1 MAYSRVTRTAFGRDA
16 LEYAAGHGTGHNQN
30 EHRNVHIGYVN
41 LLPGIDPAD
50 QMEVYWNRARKNHK
64 TQVLRIVQSFSTK
77 ELNPQDENDILTANL
92 IGQEFAQKYYP
103 DRQAVVFTQIDGKSG
118 LVHNHVIVSDTDIIS
133 CKGCEK
139 EQYHFPKVKEWTN
152 AIAGQYFELDSGV
165 QQVEDKTTQT
175 ERHKREIGEYV
186 WKDDLKER
194 ITSAMASA
202 ESEQEWLQNLVRT
215 GVNVEVHD
223 SKKRGRY
230 YTYELVDTSQFPAGK
245 KIPQNLKSRSYKLGT
260 LYDSDH
266 VQEFFK
272 EKESE
277 LELERKRHGLS
288 ADADASSSVTE
299 KSKPQ
304 ASGFEKASQESDT
317 AAAAAAVQM
326 QRKREKEEEKQ
337 RLKEEVRK
345 KMEAR
350 HAREEAE
357 REEARRRKE
366 EQRRREEGQKETGRT
381 QWTENRKPSQKIPSV
396 RTIRGEDG
404 SIRIEGVGKRK
415 AQFHNP
421 DGSVDLTMELQMK
434 ADEERRRRNAKREKD
449 IGILQ
454 TDGCRLLDEVRD
466 INQLRSRT
474 GKKGKKGSSRRQI
487 TGREVADRIDRSVQW
502 QERKKNDRGFGE

>member
-16 LEYAAGHGTGHNQN
+16 LAYAAGHGAGHNQN

-41 LLPGIDPAD
+41 LLPGIDTAD
-50 QMEVYWNRARKNHK
+50 QMEMYWNRARKNHK
-64 TQVLRIVQSFSTK
+64 TQVLRIVQSFSIK
-77 ELNPQDENDILTANL
+77 ELNPQDENDILTANM
-92 IGQEFAQKYYP
+92 IGQEFVQKYYP

-175 ERHKREIGEYV
+175 ERHKRETGEYV

-299 KSKPQ
+299 EPEPQ
-304 ASGFEKASQESDT
+304 VSVLEKASQESDT

-350 HAREEAE
+350 HAREQAE
-357 REEARRRKE
+357 REEALRRKE
-366 EQRRREEGQKETGRT
+366 EQRRREEEQI
-381 QWTENRKPSQKIPSV
+381 ENRKPSQIMPSV

-404 SIRIEGVGKRK
+404 SIRIEAVGKRK

-421 DGSVDLTMELQMK
+421 DGSVDLTMELQLK

-454 TDGCRLLDEVRD
+454 MDGCHILDSVRD
-466 INQLRSRT
+466 INQLRNRT
-474 GKKGKKGSSRRQI
+474 SKKGKKGSSRRQL

-502 QERKKNDRGFGE
+502 QERNKGGRGLGE

>member
-16 LEYAAGHGTGHNQN
+16 LAYAAGHGAGHNQN

-50 QMEVYWNRARKNHK
+50 QMEMYWNRARKNHK

-77 ELNPQDENDILTANL
+77 ELNPQDENDILTANM
-92 IGQEFAQKYYP
+92 IGQEFVQKYYP

-175 ERHKREIGEYV
+175 ERHKRETGEYV

-215 GVNVEVHD
+215 GVNIEVHD

-299 KSKPQ
+299 EPEPQ
-304 ASGFEKASQESDT
+304 VSVLEKASQESDT
-317 AAAAAAVQM
+317 AAAAAVQM

-357 REEARRRKE
+357 REEALRRKE
-366 EQRRREEGQKETGRT
+366 EQRRREEEQI
-381 QWTENRKPSQKIPSV
+381 ENRKPSQIMPSV

-404 SIRIEGVGKRK
+404 SIRIEAVGKRK

-421 DGSVDLTMELQMK
+421 DGSVDLTMELQLK

-454 TDGCRLLDEVRD
+454 MDGCHILDSVRD
-466 INQLRSRT
+466 INQLRNRT
-474 GKKGKKGSSRRQI
+474 SKKGKKGSSRRQL

-502 QERKKNDRGFGE
+502 QERNKGGRGLGE

>member
-30 EHRNVHIGYVN
+30 EQRNVYVGYVN

-118 LVHNHVIVSDTDIIS
+118 LVHNHVIVSDTDMIS
-133 CKGCEK
+133 SKGCEK

-152 AIAGQYFELDSGV
+152 AVAGQYFELDSGV
-165 QQVEDKTTQT
+165 QQVEDKTTQI

-272 EKESE
+272 EKEAK
-277 LELERKRHGLS
+277 LELERKRHGS
-288 ADADASSSVTE
+288 RADADASSSVTE
-299 KSKPQ
+299 EPEPQ
-304 ASGFEKASQESDT
+304 VSGLEKASQESDT

-350 HAREEAE
+350 HAREQAE
-357 REEARRRKE
+357 REEALRRKE
-366 EQRRREEGQKETGRT
+366 EQRRREEEQI
-381 QWTENRKPSQKIPSV
+381 ENRKPSQTMPSV

-404 SIRIEGVGKRK
+404 SIRIEGVGRRK

-454 TDGCRLLDEVRD
+454 TDGCRLLDSVRD
-466 INQLRSRT
+466 INQLRNRT
-474 GKKGKKGSSRRQI
+474 SKKGKKGSSRRQL

-502 QERKKNDRGFGE
+502 QERRKNDRGFGE

>member
-30 EHRNVHIGYVN
+30 EQRNVYVGYVN

-118 LVHNHVIVSDTDIIS
+118 LVHNHVIVSDTDMIS
-133 CKGCEK
+133 SKGCEK

-152 AIAGQYFELDSGV
+152 AVAGQYFELDSGV

-202 ESEQEWLQNLVRT
+202 ESEQEWMQNLVRT
-215 GVNVEVHD
+215 GVNIEVHD

-245 KIPQNLKSRSYKLGT
+245 KVPQNLKSRSYKLGT

-272 EKESE
+272 EKEAE
-277 LELERKRHGLS
+277 LELERKRHGS
-288 ADADASSSVTE
+288 RADADASSSVTE

-350 HAREEAE
+350 HAREQAE
-357 REEARRRKE
+357 REEALRRKE
-366 EQRRREEGQKETGRT
+366 EQRRREEEQI
-381 QWTENRKPSQKIPSV
+381 ENRKPSQTIPSV

-421 DGSVDLTMELQMK
+421 DGSVDLTMELQLK

>member
-30 EHRNVHIGYVN
+30 EQRNVYVGYVN

-118 LVHNHVIVSDTDIIS
+118 LVHNHVIVSDTDMIS
-133 CKGCEK
+133 SKGCEK

-152 AIAGQYFELDSGV
+152 AVAGQYFELDSGV

-272 EKESE
+272 EKEAE
-277 LELERKRHGLS
+277 LELERKRHGS
-288 ADADASSSVTE
+288 RADADASSSVTE
-299 KSKPQ
+299 EPEPQ
-304 ASGFEKASQESDT
+304 VSVLEKASQESDT

-350 HAREEAE
+350 HAREQEE
-357 REEARRRKE
+357 REEALRRKE
-366 EQRRREEGQKETGRT
+366 EQRRREEEQI
-381 QWTENRKPSQKIPSV
+381 ENRKPSQTMPSV

-404 SIRIEGVGKRK
+404 SVRIEGVGKRK

-421 DGSVDLTMELQMK
+421 DGSVDLTMELQLK

>member
-30 EHRNVHIGYVN
+30 EQRNVYVGYVN

-118 LVHNHVIVSDTDIIS
+118 LVHNHVIVSDTDMIS
-133 CKGCEK
+133 SKGCEK

-152 AIAGQYFELDSGV
+152 AVAGQYFELDSGV

-350 HAREEAE
+350 HAREQAE
-357 REEARRRKE
+357 REEALRRKE
-366 EQRRREEGQKETGRT
+366 EQRRREEEQI
-381 QWTENRKPSQKIPSV
+381 ENRKPSQTIPSV

-421 DGSVDLTMELQMK
+421 DGSVDLTMELQLK

>member
-30 EHRNVHIGYVN
+30 EQRNVYVGYVN

-118 LVHNHVIVSDTDIIS
+118 LVHNHVIVSDTDMIS
-133 CKGCEK
+133 SKGCEK

-202 ESEQEWLQNLVRT
+202 ESEQEWMQNLVRT
-215 GVNVEVHD
+215 GVNIEVHD

-245 KIPQNLKSRSYKLGT
+245 KVPQNLKSRSYKLGT

-272 EKESE
+272 EKEAE
-277 LELERKRHGLS
+277 LELERKRHGS
-288 ADADASSSVTE
+288 RADADASSSVTE

-304 ASGFEKASQESDT
+304 APGFEKASQESDT

-350 HAREEAE
+350 HAREQAE
-357 REEARRRKE
+357 REEALRRKE
-366 EQRRREEGQKETGRT
+366 EQRRREEEQI
-381 QWTENRKPSQKIPSV
+381 ENRKPSQTMPSV

-421 DGSVDLTMELQMK
+421 DGSVDLTMELQLK

>member
-118 LVHNHVIVSDTDIIS
+118 LVHNHVIVSDTDMIS
-133 CKGCEK
+133 SKGCEK

-152 AIAGQYFELDSGV
+152 AVAGQYFELDSGV

-202 ESEQEWLQNLVRT
+202 ESEQEWMQNLVRT
-215 GVNVEVHD
+215 GVNIEVHD

-245 KIPQNLKSRSYKLGT
+245 KVPQNLKSRSYKLGT

-272 EKESE
+272 EKEAE
-277 LELERKRHGLS
+277 LELERKRHGS
-288 ADADASSSVTE
+288 RADADASSSVTE

-350 HAREEAE
+350 HAREQAE
-357 REEARRRKE
+357 REEALRRKE
-366 EQRRREEGQKETGRT
+366 EQRRREEEQI
-381 QWTENRKPSQKIPSV
+381 ENRKPSQTMPSV

-404 SIRIEGVGKRK
+404 SVRIEGVGKRK

-421 DGSVDLTMELQMK
+421 DGSVDLTMELQLK

>member
-16 LEYAAGHGTGHNQN
+16 LAYAAGHGAGHNQN

-50 QMEVYWNRARKNHK
+50 QMEMYWNRARKNHK

-77 ELNPQDENDILTANL
+77 ELNPQDENDILTANM
-92 IGQEFAQKYYP
+92 IGQEFVQKYYP

-152 AIAGQYFELDSGV
+152 EIAGQYFELDSGV

-175 ERHKREIGEYV
+175 ERHKRETGEYV

-230 YTYELVDTSQFPAGK
+230 YTYELVDTSQFPAGE

-299 KSKPQ
+299 EPEPQ
-304 ASGFEKASQESDT
+304 VSVLEKASQESDT
-317 AAAAAAVQM
+317 AAAAVAVQM

-366 EQRRREEGQKETGRT
+366 EQRRREEGQI
-381 QWTENRKPSQKIPSV
+381 ENRKPSQTMPSV

-404 SIRIEGVGKRK
+404 SVRIEAVGKRK

-454 TDGCRLLDEVRD
+454 MDGCHILDSVRD
-466 INQLRSRT
+466 INQLRNRT
-474 GKKGKKGSSRRQI
+474 SKKGKKGSSRRQL

>member
-230 YTYELVDTSQFPAGK
+230 YTYELVDTSQFPVGK

-350 HAREEAE
+350 HAREQAE
-357 REEARRRKE
+357 REEALRRKE
-366 EQRRREEGQKETGRT
+366 EQRRREEEQI
-381 QWTENRKPSQKIPSV
+381 ENRKPSQTMPSV

-404 SIRIEGVGKRK
+404 SVCIEAVGKRK

-421 DGSVDLTMELQMK
+421 DGSVDLTMELQLK

>member
-30 EHRNVHIGYVN
+30 EQRNVYVGYVN

-118 LVHNHVIVSDTDIIS
+118 LVHNHVIVSDTDMIS
-133 CKGCEK
+133 SKGCEK

-152 AIAGQYFELDSGV
+152 EIAGQYFELDFGV

-272 EKESE
+272 EKEAE
-277 LELERKRHGLS
+277 LELERKRHGS
-288 ADADASSSVTE
+288 RAEADASSSVTE
-299 KSKPQ
+299 EPEPQ
-304 ASGFEKASQESDT
+304 VSVLEKASQESDT

-350 HAREEAE
+350 HAREQEE
-357 REEARRRKE
+357 REEALRRKE
-366 EQRRREEGQKETGRT
+366 EQRRREEEQI
-381 QWTENRKPSQKIPSV
+381 ENRKPSQTMPSV

-404 SIRIEGVGKRK
+404 SVRIEGVGKRK

-421 DGSVDLTMELQMK
+421 DGSVDLTMELQLK

>member
-16 LEYAAGHGTGHNQN
+16 LAYAAGHGTGHNQN

-41 LLPGIDPAD
+41 LLPGIDTAD

-64 TQVLRIVQSFSTK
+64 TQVLRIVQSFSRK
-77 ELNPQDENDILTANL
+77 ELNPKNEYHLLWANQ
-92 IGQEFAQKYYP
+92 IGQKFVKKYYP
-103 DRQAVVFTQIDGKSG
+103 NRQAVVFTQIDGKSG
-118 LVHNHVIVSDTDIIS
+118 LVHNHVIVSDTDMVS

-152 AIAGQYFELDSGV
+152 EIAGQYFELDSGV

-194 ITSAMASA
+194 ITSAMVSA

-277 LELERKRHGLS
+277 LELERKRHGSS

-299 KSKPQ
+299 EPEPQ
-304 ASGFEKASQESDT
+304 VSVLEKASQESDT

-350 HAREEAE
+350 HAREQAE
-357 REEARRRKE
+357 REAALRRKE

-381 QWTENRKPSQKIPSV
+381 QWTENRKPSQTIPSV

-449 IGILQ
+449 MGILQ
-454 TDGCRLLDEVRD
+454 TDGCRLLDSVRD

-474 GKKGKKGSSRRQI
+474 GKKGKKGSSRRQL

-502 QERKKNDRGFGE
+502 QGRNRNDRGFGE

>member
-30 EHRNVHIGYVN
+30 EQRNVYVGYVN

-118 LVHNHVIVSDTDIIS
+118 LVHNHVIVSDTDMIS
-133 CKGCEK
+133 SKGCEK

-152 AIAGQYFELDSGV
+152 AVAGQYFELDSGV

-202 ESEQEWLQNLVRT
+202 ESEQEWMQNLVRT
-215 GVNVEVHD
+215 GVNIEVHD

-245 KIPQNLKSRSYKLGT
+245 KVPQNLKSRSYKLGT

-272 EKESE
+272 EKEAE
-277 LELERKRHGLS
+277 LELERKRHGS
-288 ADADASSSVTE
+288 RADADASSSVTE

-350 HAREEAE
+350 HAREQAE
-357 REEARRRKE
+357 REEALRRKE
-366 EQRRREEGQKETGRT
+366 EQRRREEEQI
-381 QWTENRKPSQKIPSV
+381 ENRKPSQTIPSV

-404 SIRIEGVGKRK
+404 SVRIEAVGKRK

-454 TDGCRLLDEVRD
+454 TDGCRLLDSVRD

>member
-30 EHRNVHIGYVN
+30 EQRNVYVGYVN

-118 LVHNHVIVSDTDIIS
+118 LVHNHVIVSDTDMIS
-133 CKGCEK
+133 SKGCEK

-152 AIAGQYFELDSGV
+152 AVAGQYFELDSGV

-272 EKESE
+272 EKEAE
-277 LELERKRHGLS
+277 LELERKRHGS
-288 ADADASSSVTE
+288 RADADASSSVTE
-299 KSKPQ
+299 EPEPQ
-304 ASGFEKASQESDT
+304 VSGLEKASQESDT

-350 HAREEAE
+350 HAREQAE
-357 REEARRRKE
+357 REEALRRKE
-366 EQRRREEGQKETGRT
+366 EQRRREEEQI
-381 QWTENRKPSQKIPSV
+381 ENRKPSQTMPSV

-404 SIRIEGVGKRK
+404 SIRIEGVGRRK

-454 TDGCRLLDEVRD
+454 TDGCRLLDSVRD
-466 INQLRSRT
+466 INQLRNRT
-474 GKKGKKGSSRRQI
+474 SKKGKKGSSRRQL

-502 QERKKNDRGFGE
+502 QERRKNDRGFGE

>member
-30 EHRNVHIGYVN
+30 EQRNVYVGYVN

-118 LVHNHVIVSDTDIIS
+118 LVHNHVIVSDTDMIS
-133 CKGCEK
+133 SKGCEK

-152 AIAGQYFELDSGV
+152 AVAGQYFELDSGV

-202 ESEQEWLQNLVRT
+202 ESEQEWMQNLVRT
-215 GVNVEVHD
+215 GVNIEVHD

-230 YTYELVDTSQFPAGK
+230 YTYELVDTSQFPAGE

-277 LELERKRHGLS
+277 LELERKRHGS
-288 ADADASSSVTE
+288 STDADASSSVTE
-299 KSKPQ
+299 EPEPQ
-304 ASGFEKASQESDT
+304 VSVLEKASQESDT
-317 AAAAAAVQM
+317 AAVAAVQM

-350 HAREEAE
+350 HAREQAE
-357 REEARRRKE
+357 REEALRRKE
-366 EQRRREEGQKETGRT
+366 EQRRREEEQI
-381 QWTENRKPSQKIPSV
+381 ENRKPSQTMPSV

-404 SIRIEGVGKRK
+404 SVRIEAVGKRK

-454 TDGCRLLDEVRD
+454 TDGCRLLDSVRD
-466 INQLRSRT
+466 INQLRNRT
-474 GKKGKKGSSRRQI
+474 SKKGKKGSSRRQL

>member
-16 LEYAAGHGTGHNQN
+16 LAYAAGHGAGHNQN

-50 QMEVYWNRARKNHK
+50 QMEMYWNRARKNHK

-77 ELNPQDENDILTANL
+77 ELNPQDENDILTANM
-92 IGQEFAQKYYP
+92 IGQEFVQKYYP

-175 ERHKREIGEYV
+175 ERHKRETGEYV

-215 GVNVEVHD
+215 GVNIEVHD

-299 KSKPQ
+299 EPEPQ
-304 ASGFEKASQESDT
+304 VSVLEKASQESDT

-350 HAREEAE
+350 HAREQAE
-357 REEARRRKE
+357 REEALRKKE
-366 EQRRREEGQKETGRT
+366 EQRRREEEQI
-381 QWTENRKPSQKIPSV
+381 ENRKPSQTMPSV

-404 SIRIEGVGKRK
+404 SVRIEAVGKRK

-421 DGSVDLTMELQMK
+421 DGSVDLTMELQLK

-454 TDGCRLLDEVRD
+454 MDGCRLLDSVRD
-466 INQLRSRT
+466 INQLRNRT
-474 GKKGKKGSSRRQI
+474 SKKGKKGSSRRRI

>member
-30 EHRNVHIGYVN
+30 EQRNVYVGYVN

-118 LVHNHVIVSDTDIIS
+118 LVHNHVIVSDTDMIS
-133 CKGCEK
+133 SKGCEK

-152 AIAGQYFELDSGV
+152 EIAGQYFELDFGV

-202 ESEQEWLQNLVRT
+202 ESEQEWMQNLVRT
-215 GVNVEVHD
+215 GVNIEVHD

-245 KIPQNLKSRSYKLGT
+245 KVPQNLKSRSYKLGT

-272 EKESE
+272 EKEAE
-277 LELERKRHGLS
+277 LELERKRHGS
-288 ADADASSSVTE
+288 RADADASSSVTE

-350 HAREEAE
+350 HAREQAE
-357 REEARRRKE
+357 REEALRRKE
-366 EQRRREEGQKETGRT
+366 EQRRREEEQI
-381 QWTENRKPSQKIPSV
+381 ENRKPSQTMPSV

-421 DGSVDLTMELQMK
+421 DGSVDLTMELQLK

-454 TDGCRLLDEVRD
+454 TDGCRLLDSVRD
-466 INQLRSRT
+466 INQLRNRT
-474 GKKGKKGSSRRQI
+474 SKKGKKGSSRRQL

>member
-30 EHRNVHIGYVN
+30 EQRNVYVGYVN

-118 LVHNHVIVSDTDIIS
+118 LVHNHVIVSDTDMIS
-133 CKGCEK
+133 SKGCEK

-152 AIAGQYFELDSGV
+152 AVAGQYFELDSGV

-350 HAREEAE
+350 HAREQAE
-357 REEARRRKE
+357 REEALRRKE
-366 EQRRREEGQKETGRT
+366 EQRRREEEQI
-381 QWTENRKPSQKIPSV
+381 ENRKPSQTIPSV

>member
-1 MAYSRVTRTAFGRDA
+1 MAYTMVTRTADGRGA
-16 LEYAAGHGTGHNQN
+16 LAYAAGQGKGHNQN
-30 EHRNVHIGYVN
+30 EHRNQYIGYVN
-41 LLPGIDPAD
+41 VYPDIDPAS
-50 QMEVYWNRARKNHK
+50 QMNLYWRLARANHK
-64 TQVLRIVQSFSTK
+64 IQVLRIVQSFSRN
-77 ELNPQDENDILTANL
+77 ELNPQDEHDVFTANL
-92 IGQEFAQKYYP
+92 IGQEFARKYYP
-103 DRQAVVFTQIDGKSG
+103 DRQAVVYTQIDGKSG
-118 LVHNHVIVSDTDIIS
+118 LVHNHVIISDTDMIS
-133 CKGCEK
+133 AKGCEK

-152 AIAGQYFELDSGV
+152 EIAGQYFELDSGV

-175 ERHKREIGEYV
+175 ERHKREIREYV

-202 ESEQEWLQNLVRT
+202 ESEQEWMQNLVRT
-215 GVNVEVHD
+215 GVNIEVHD

-272 EKESE
+272 EKESQ

-299 KSKPQ
+299 EPEPQ
-304 ASGFEKASQESDT
+304 VSGLEKASQESDT
-317 AAAAAAVQM
+317 EAVAAAVQM

-350 HAREEAE
+350 HAREQAE
-357 REEARRRKE
+357 REEAKRRKE
-366 EQRRREEGQKETGRT
+366 GQRRREEGQNVTGQT
-381 QWTENRKPSQKIPSV
+381 QWSENGKTSQTMPLV
-396 RTIRGEDG
+396 RTTRGKDG
-404 SIRIEGVGKRK
+404 SLRIEAVGKRK
-415 AQFHNP
+415 AQFRNP
-421 DGSVDLTMELQMK
+421 DGSVDWTMELQMK

-454 TDGCRLLDEVRD
+454 TDGCRLLDSVRD

-474 GKKGKKGSSRRQI
+474 SKKGKKGSSRRQI

-502 QERKKNDRGFGE
+502 QERNKGDRGFGE

>member
-30 EHRNVHIGYVN
+30 EQRNVYVGYVN

-118 LVHNHVIVSDTDIIS
+118 LVHNHVIVSDTDMIS
-133 CKGCEK
+133 SKGCEK

-152 AIAGQYFELDSGV
+152 AVAGQYFELDSGV

-272 EKESE
+272 EKEAE
-277 LELERKRHGLS
+277 LELERKRHGS
-288 ADADASSSVTE
+288 RADADASSSVTE
-299 KSKPQ
+299 EPEPQ
-304 ASGFEKASQESDT
+304 VSGLEKASQESDT

-350 HAREEAE
+350 HAREQAE
-357 REEARRRKE
+357 REEALRRKE
-366 EQRRREEGQKETGRT
+366 EQRRREEEQI
-381 QWTENRKPSQKIPSV
+381 ENRKPSQTIPSV

-454 TDGCRLLDEVRD
+454 TDGCRLLDSVRD
-466 INQLRSRT
+466 INQLRNRT
-474 GKKGKKGSSRRQI
+474 SKKGKKGSSRRQL

-502 QERKKNDRGFGE
+502 QERRKNDRGFGE

>member
-16 LEYAAGHGTGHNQN
+16 LEYAAGHGIGHNQN
-30 EHRNVHIGYVN
+30 EQRNVYVGYVN

-118 LVHNHVIVSDTDIIS
+118 LVHNHVIVSDTDMIS
-133 CKGCEK
+133 SKGCEK

-202 ESEQEWLQNLVRT
+202 ESEQEWMQNLVRT
-215 GVNVEVHD
+215 GVNIEVHD

-245 KIPQNLKSRSYKLGT
+245 KVPQNLKSRSYKLGT

-272 EKESE
+272 EKEAE
-277 LELERKRHGLS
+277 LELERKRHGS
-288 ADADASSSVTE
+288 RADADASSSVTE

-317 AAAAAAVQM
+317 AAAAVAVQM

-350 HAREEAE
+350 HAREQAE
-357 REEARRRKE
+357 REEALRRKE
-366 EQRRREEGQKETGRT
+366 EQRRREEEQI
-381 QWTENRKPSQKIPSV
+381 ENRKPSQTMPSV

-421 DGSVDLTMELQMK
+421 DGSVDLTMELQLK

>member
-30 EHRNVHIGYVN
+30 EQRNVYVGYVN

-118 LVHNHVIVSDTDIIS
+118 LVHNHVIVSDTDMIS
-133 CKGCEK
+133 SKGCEK

-152 AIAGQYFELDSGV
+152 AVAGQYFELDSGV

-202 ESEQEWLQNLVRT
+202 ESEQEWMQNLVRT
-215 GVNVEVHD
+215 GVNIEVHD

-230 YTYELVDTSQFPAGK
+230 YTYELVDTSQFPAGE

-272 EKESE
+272 EKEAE
-277 LELERKRHGLS
+277 LELERKRHGS
-288 ADADASSSVTE
+288 RADADASFSVTE
-299 KSKPQ
+299 EPEPQ
-304 ASGFEKASQESDT
+304 VSGLEKASQESDT

-350 HAREEAE
+350 HAREQAE
-357 REEARRRKE
+357 REEALRRKE
-366 EQRRREEGQKETGRT
+366 EQRRREEEQI
-381 QWTENRKPSQKIPSV
+381 ENRKPSQTIPSV

-421 DGSVDLTMELQMK
+421 DGSVDLTMELQLK

-454 TDGCRLLDEVRD
+454 TDGCRLLDSVRD